1 MTPIRSQRTLL
12 GLAVLLA
19 LAASILL
26 LRRGPPER
34 EHAARSSASSES
46 STGTPGEVEP
56 PPRTVG
62 ESGERASPEP
72 AERLDPLARRN
83 WARVFVTGRV
93 EGALGEES
101 KPVVIVR
108 PRLGELGH
116 HGAATGL
123 AAWTYLQPDGT
134 YRSEVSHCFTPDD
147 EAVLTE
153 LHVQISSSSWL
164 PLERIVSVPFARS
177 ELERGGEL
185 LIPVDFELPGLCK
198 PEISVLLSAG
208 ESAVVTVVALTVRG
222 DAPGQELAV
231 WSGAVEG
238 SARIDMA
245 VPCGEPFFLVACVD
259 GWRPRTLL
267 LPARASLAVLE
278 LERGG
283 VIDGRLVS
291 GSAPHIASFTA
302 WSVGRMLGRERQHE
316 VGPFTLRWIQ
326 GQFEWPM
333 PHARSDDEGAFRLS
347 GLIPGQP
354 YELHWRDDM
363 SGLESESIV
372 TVRSGE
378 QSVRLDMRL
387 RSVGISLRAR
397 RDMTRDIVVE
407 LLAPSGGRLAYALS
421 VPPDAMWWIQG
432 EVGAR
437 VRVFDSSDTLL
448 GETTVGEGARTV
460 LEL

>member
-1 MTPIRSQRTLL
+1 VTSPRSQRTLL
-12 GLAVLLA
+12 GLAVLLVA
-19 LAASILL
+19 VASILL
-26 LRRGPPER
+26 LRRGGPER
-34 EHAARSSASSES
+34 EDAARSSASSES
-46 STGTPGEVEP
+46 STATPGEVEP
-56 PPRTVG
+56 PSRTVG
-62 ESGERASPEP
+62 DLGERASLEP
-72 AERLDPLARRN
+72 TERQDPVARHT

-93 EGALGEES
+93 EGARGEES

-134 YRSEVSHCFTPDD
+134 YRAEVSHCFTPDD
-147 EAVLTE
+147 EAVLAE
-153 LHVQISSSSWL
+153 VHVQLSSGSRL
-164 PLERIVSVPFARS
+164 PLERIVAVPFTRS

-185 LIPVDFELPGLCK
+185 VIPVDFELPGLCK

-238 SARIDMA
+238 SARVDMA

-291 GSAPHIASFTA
+291 GSATHIASFTA
-302 WSVGRMLGRERQHE
+302 WPAGRTLGRERRSE
-316 VGPFTLRWIQ
+316 VGPFTLLWTQ

-333 PHARSDDEGAFRLS
+333 PHARSDDEGAFRFS
-347 GLIPGQP
+347 GLIPGHP

-363 SGLESESIV
+363 SGLESESV
-372 TVRSGE
+372 ATVRAGE
-378 QSVRLDMRL
+378 RSVRLDMRL
-387 RSVGISLRAR
+387 RSVGISLRVRPGA
-397 RDMTRDIVVE
+397 TRDVDVE
-407 LLAPSGGRLAYALS
+407 MLATSGARGTHALS
-421 VPPDAMWWIQG
+421 IPPDATWWIQG

-437 VRVFDSSDTLL
+437 VRVSDRAGTVL